1 MTYVTDYVI
10 GLIVLTKRNL
20 PLNIN
25 AISYMETVP
34 PLQFLPVY

>member
-20 PLNIN
+20 PLNI